1 MCGICGIYDQKGDRR
16 ISSAMLERMLEK
28 IRHRG
33 PDGSQTLVLE
43 RVGLGFNRLSFL
55 DLEGACS
62 RFRMRT
68 GPSP

>member
-33 PDGSQTLVLE
+33 PDGSQTLVL
-43 RVGLGFNRLSFL
+43 
-55 DLEGACS
+55 
-62 RFRMRT
+62 
-68 GPSP
+68 